1 MRSAEYEMQIH
12 CPLKQL
18 NVNDENRL
26 GALNEDQFP
35 AMLIVFFV
43 VLAEAWITSWSIMHF
58 LFL

>member
-1 MRSAEYEMQIH
+1 MFLRSGLPMRSAEYEMQIH

-43 VLAEAWITSWSIMHF
+43 VLAEA
-58 LFL
+58 